1 MTMNCR
7 YSDENKESLFD
18 CILDVLSDGIYISDR
33 DGNTLKV
40 NRAYEQLTGLTKEE
54 MLGRKVTD
62 LQADGK
68 YDVILNPEIVRTGQP
83 CTSVQTTKVGRKVIL
98 NGYPVLDE
106 NSEVALVV
114 TFVRDVT
121 VISQMKEQLTQQQE
135 LIDRYRSEV
144 KYFSKKSAG
153 NDSLVVHSSE
163 MRRIMGVL
171 NTIAKTD
178 ATVLLLGETGV
189 GKDMLARKIH
199 ETSSRANQ
207 PFFKIDCTT
216 IPENLV
222 ESELFGY
229 EPGAFSGANAKGKPG
244 YFEMAHKG
252 TLFLDEIG
260 ELSLPVQAKLLR
272 VLQDQEFMR
281 VGSTK
286 VKEVDVRFIAAT
298 NRDLNEAVRKGT
310 FRSDLFYRIQ
320 VAVLHVPPLRE
331 RLEDIEP
338 LAQSFLDRYNTKYR
352 KKFVFTPDVYKVF
365 RNYRWPGN
373 IREMENFI
381 QSLIVTREKEVVDVV
396 DLPHSMLHTAAHL
409 ETRSLHQIMEDVEK
423 DFLLKSWETHQS
435 VAEIAKNFK
444 VDRTTIFRKLK
455 KYSII

>member
-1 MTMNCR
+1 MNYR
-7 YSDENKESLFD
+7 YSEDNKENFFD

-40 NRAYEQLTGLTKEE
+40 NRSYEQLTGLTKEE

-68 YDVILNPEIVRTGQP
+68 YDVILNPEIVRTGKP
-83 CTSVQTTKVGRKVIL
+83 CTSVQTTQVGRKVIL

-106 NSEVALVV
+106 AGEVALVV
-114 TFVRDVT
+114 TFVRAVT
-121 VISQMKEQLTQQQE
+121 VITQMKEQLTNQQE

-144 KYFSKKSAG
+144 KYFSKKGGYDAA
-153 NDSLVVHSSE
+153 LMVHSPE
-163 MRRIMGVL
+163 MRRIVGVL

-207 PFFKIDCTT
+207 PFFKVDCTS

-229 EPGAFSGANAKGKPG
+229 DPGAFSGANAKGKPG
-244 YFEMAHKG
+244 FFEMAHKG

-260 ELSLPVQAKLLR
+260 ELPLPTQAKLLR

-298 NRDLNEAVRKGT
+298 NRDLNEAVRAGT

-320 VAVLHVPPLRE
+320 VAVLQVPPLRE
-331 RLEDIEP
+331 RVEDIEP
-338 LAQSFLDRYNTKYR
+338 LARSFLDRYNLKYR
-352 KKFVFTPDVYKVF
+352 KKFVFSPDVYKVF

-381 QSLIVTREKEVVDVV
+381 QSLIVTREKEMVEFV
-396 DLPHSMLHTAAHL
+396 DLPHRMLHDAPHL
-409 ETRSLHQIMEDVEK
+409 ETRSLQQIMDDVEK
-423 DFLLKSWETHQS
+423 GLLLKAWEANGS

-455 KYSII
+455 KYSIM